1 MAYQQNPG
9 RGPMMKTGRN
19 IPKSMCSPATQRT
32 SQINDI
38 AANVATV
45 HNSGGN
51 VNAYTSPGWKRKVK
65 SKKHIGKKTIGQTQ
79 GAAYDA
85 NEINNAALM
94 NYKDGLM
101 RSRDSVSTKQV
112 TDHLKKFG
120 KFNSNEYLKSG
131 ETYDKRNDSYDSSPA
146 QQRRDAISGKLVP
159 KDAVFSRSTYS
170 FSDDGSMTKSTPYS
184 TKGTPGTANQMP
196 NAEWKK
202 LVAERK
208 AEGKGPINPPGSKGS
223 VTKGKPGISGTV
235 SRTIKTGKPAGIK
248 PVSSVTV
255 PEKLMPTKITP
266 TRGSKVFE
274 PIHGQSGMKRIDK
287 GIKKVPGFFNRSS
300 GKSSGLKGCFT
311 S

>member
-9 RGPMMKTGRN
+9 RGPMQKTGRS
-19 IPKSMCSPATQRT
+19 IPKSMCSPATQRD

-38 AANVATV
+38 AANVAAV

-51 VNAYTSPGWKRKVK
+51 VNAYTSPGWKRKQK
-65 SKKHIGKKTIGQTQ
+65 NKNYIGKKTIGQKQ

-85 NEINNAALM
+85 SEINNAAIM

-101 RSRDSVSTKQV
+101 RSRDSVSTKQIKR
-112 TDHLKKFG
+112 HLKEFG
-120 KFNSNEYLKSG
+120 EFNSNNYLKSG

-146 QQRRDAISGKLVP
+146 QQRKDAISGKPVP
-159 KDAVFSRSTYS
+159 KDAVFSRSSYS
-170 FSDDGSMTKSTPYS
+170 FSDDGSMTISTPYS
-184 TKGTPGTANQMP
+184 TKGTKGGKTTGKDLGPNFKPTKEQTRRAN
-196 NAEWKK
+196 
-202 LVAERK
+202 ERVK
-208 AEGKGPINPPGSKGS
+208 
-223 VTKGKPGISGTV
+223 KGKAGVSGTV

-274 PIHGQSGMKRIDK
+274 PIHGQSGLERYES
-287 GIKKVPGFFNRSS
+287 GLKKVPGFFNGKST
-300 GKSSGLKGCFT
+300 KSSGLKGCY
-311 S
+311 